1 MQSNRADER
10 NMKWSNRK
18 GFLQRTN
25 SDAMVWEE
33 TEQTEPW
40 SADFAHSF
48 PFQTLLEL
56 LIHKGRQVKTISF
69 HLQTGDQ
76 QRYLR
81 FPLIICV
88 LLLLFFSKGT
98 SLWRAGWWEDVLL
111 LFCWTHYQ
119 ASELLL
125 LVLQT
130 FARLESCEHHLKS
143 FNHSF

>member
-1 MQSNRADER
+1 MQKQQAWREEYL
-10 NMKWSNRK
+10 KWSNRK

-25 SDAMVWEE
+25 SDTMVWEE

-48 PFQTLLEL
+48 PFQALLEL
-56 LIHKGRQVKTISF
+56 LIHKGRQVKAISF

-76 QRYLR
+76 QRFTLPVDYLG
-81 FPLIICV
+81 FVVVV
-88 LLLLFFSKGT
+88 LLKRNVS
-98 SLWRAGWWEDVLL
+98 GWWEDVLL

-130 FARLESCEHHLKS
+130 FARLESCEQHLKT

>member
-1 MQSNRADER
+1 MVQQ
-10 NMKWSNRK
+10 K
-18 GFLQRTN
+18 GFPSVQRTN

-48 PFQTLLEL
+48 PFQALLEL
-56 LIHKGRQVKTISF
+56 LIHKGCQDKAISF
-69 HLQTGDQ
+69 YLQTGDQ
-76 QRYLR
+76 QRFTLPIDYLC
-81 FPLIICV
+81 FIV
-88 LLLLFFSKGT
+88 DFLLKRNVS
-98 SLWRAGWWEDVLL
+98 GWWEDVLL

-130 FARLESCEHHLKS
+130 FARLESCEQHLKA